1 MEKDTLFLIVNGGAS
16 APRGILAAEALRSAA
31 ERLGRKLEIEVRAN
45 GATLA
50 AFDTPPGPDDR
61 ILLIGGKAG
70 EKDPAVPERAE
81 PIPVVDIGSIL
92 ADPTGALELLS
103 GGAASSGAPAGGTKK
118 ELIVAITSCPTGIA
132 HTFMAAKG
140 LKQTAKVY

>member
-50 AFDTPPGPDDR
+50 VG
-61 ILLIGGKAG
+61 
-70 EKDPAVPERAE
+70 
-81 PIPVVDIGSIL
+81 
-92 ADPTGALELLS
+92 
-103 GGAASSGAPAGGTKK
+103 
-118 ELIVAITSCPTGIA
+118 
-132 HTFMAAKG
+132 
-140 LKQTAKVY
+140 